1 MTTLSDR
8 TNPSVPSSGRVALP
22 QENWPIT
29 IDGTRYCRPCHE
41 AGHLVPTRDQAS
53 RSPYCE
59 FHFKDARSSAKR
71 RWREAAKASERA
83 VERAGKAPRVAH
95 SDPSGH
101 LVLDPEGA
109 ERLRSDLVRWRE
121 ATAEVADTL
130 RFAVDSGAGNA
141 MVQRA
146 ADHLTALA
154 DELTNWSTTLAQEEP
169 G

>member
-29 IDGTRYCRPCHE
+29 IDGTRYCRSCHE
-41 AGHLVPTRDQAS
+41 DGHLVPTQDQAS

-59 FHFKDARSSAKR
+59 FHFKEARSSAKR
-71 RWREAAKASERA
+71 RWRDAARAREGA
-83 VERAGKAPRVAH
+83 VERASKDPEAVH
-95 SDPSGH
+95 LDPSGH

-109 ERLRSDLVRWRE
+109 QRLRSDLIRWGE
-121 ATAEVADTL
+121 VIAEVADTL
-130 RFAVDSGAGNA
+130 GFAVESGAGNA

-146 ADHLTALA
+146 ADNLTALV
-154 DELTNWSTTLAQEEP
+154 DELANWSTSLAQETP
-169 G
+169 D